1 MNRGETTEEL
11 PLEVVHIAGAP
22 VAIGP
27 LVRQLCGWCGYRLVD
42 VDQRRM
48 AVPAGQEGAPAT
60 WEYGDLVG
68 VRGPMSRVIEHV
80 DGAPLPLSA
89 CSFESLMPPAAP
101 DPEPR
106 CAGCSCC
113 TAATCRARECD
124 ISTCPG

>member
-1 MNRGETTEEL
+1 VTEDL

-48 AVPAGQEGAPAT
+48 AVPVGQEGPPAT
-60 WEYGDLVG
+60 WEYGTLVG
-68 VRGPMSRVIEHV
+68 VRGPVSRVVEHA

-89 CSFESLMPPAAP
+89 CSFESLMPPTGE
-101 DPEPR
+101 PER
-106 CAGCSCC
+106 CPHCSCC
-113 TAATCRARECD
+113 PAVTCYNRECD
-124 ISTCPG
+124 KTTCPG